1 LDKEYRY
8 CRFTPVEATL
18 TEVWE
23 GKVPPAY
30 ATYEMRLYNG
40 FVVYFNNEALIG
52 DRSRGCLL
60 WSIQLLDEKK
70 GASGYTP
77 LWGEQVFTK
86 ELSERSI
93 KDIIINFLRTHIQ
106 WVTRERISISG
117 DNLPAEQ
124 LTAVRPLE
132 WGGEETLIHTQ
143 NECAQLEAPLYSRC
157 IEWLTVC
164 E

>member
-1 LDKEYRY
+1 
-8 CRFTPVEATL
+8 
-18 TEVWE
+18 
-23 GKVPPAY
+23 
-30 ATYEMRLYNG
+30 M
-40 FVVYFNNEALIG
+40 
-52 DRSRGCLL
+52 
-60 WSIQLLDEKK
+60 DEKK